1 MTAGNFVRVTNTVA
15 VSVVQHN
22 STAIAGLA
30 SVGVSED
37 AFCGVGVKGSG
48 IVVASVLIQTTVA
61 RLEITRAVAGVGQ
74 GVVVASSGIGATG
87 HWQNT
92 VAGIFRGIRVVVQRS
107 FVRAAQYFVRITY
120 AIHVGV
126 NARPI
131 AVESRDWVNA

>member
-1 MTAGNFVRVTNTVA
+1 LTTGNFVCVTNTVA
-15 VSVVQHN
+15 VRVVQHN
-22 STAIAGLA
+22 STALARLA
-30 SVGVSED
+30 SVGVGEN

-61 RLEITRAVAGVGQ
+61 RLEITRTVAGVRQ
-74 GVVVASSGIGATG
+74 GVVVASSGIGATE

-92 VAGIFRGIRVVVQRS
+92 VASVFCGIRVVVKRS
-107 FVRAAQYFVRITY
+107 FVRAAQNFVRITY

-131 AVESRDWVNA
+131 AVESRDWVNT